1 MSSAKSRQGP
11 EGTFL
16 RCNVCSVIVDG
27 VAFITSCHHLFC
39 PSCAHSSFA
48 SSPSCPCCTSSL
60 SLGEVMEVSV
70 GIQQGPMLESLY
82 QAALQQPQLDQV
94 VQQLEMI
101 NKGVTDVTRFVLTQ
115 QAICVDSVEQHY
127 KQQHSQQVAANLEM
141 KSALGNMREQLGVT
155 ESRVREMEQQLQQR
169 SRDMEQ
175 LTEAYNEKVRKCAAW
190 EKAYTAVREQL
201 ASRGP
206 PTSENTLNA
215 PLPQES
221 PRMSEQFRERQQPQ
235 RQQPQHVQLQMS
247 QSQRLPPQQMKPSIP
262 LHFQHPYNLL
272 LHKPHPNVGN
282 LPHPNVGNLP
292 CSFFE

>member
-1 MSSAKSRQGP
+1 MA
-11 EGTFL
+11 L
-16 RCNVCSVIVDG
+16 
-27 VAFITSCHHLFC
+27 
-39 PSCAHSSFA
+39 
-48 SSPSCPCCTSSL
+48 SP
-60 SLGEVMEVSV
+60 GGVMEVSV

-115 QAICVDSVEQHY
+115 QAICVDNVEQHY

-141 KSALGNMREQLGVT
+141 KYALGTMREQLGAT
-155 ESRVREMEQQLQQR
+155 EVRVREMEQQLQQR

-175 LTEAYNEKVRKCAAW
+175 LTEAYKEKVRKCSAW

-206 PTSENTLNA
+206 PTSEDTLNA

-221 PRMSEQFRERQQPQ
+221 PRMHVSEQLRERHQLHEQQHLQLQ
-235 RQQPQHVQLQMS
+235 RQQHVQRQMP
-247 QSQRLPPQQMKPSIP
+247 QPQLPPQQMNPNAPPPIP

-272 LHKPHPNVGN
+272 LHKPHGVTNSRQ
-282 LPHPNVGNLP
+282 PHPNVGNLP